1 MSHLELARTGD
12 RARARG
18 SRGDMWGLLHGALG
32 HYLAIRQRLED
43 DRGLNLMDLMLQPAD
58 KESQGKTLVDTAG

>member
-1 MSHLELARTGD
+1 
-12 RARARG
+12 
-18 SRGDMWGLLHGALG
+18 MWGLLHGALG